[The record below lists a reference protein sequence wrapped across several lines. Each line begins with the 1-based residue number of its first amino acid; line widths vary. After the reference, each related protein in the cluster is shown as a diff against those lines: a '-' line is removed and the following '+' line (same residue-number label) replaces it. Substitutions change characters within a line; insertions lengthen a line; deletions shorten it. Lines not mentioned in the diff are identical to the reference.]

1 MKNKKNP
8 WPAALVFILAAF
20 LVLMAWSVNRAAHSP
35 GAAVVEG
42 YRTSAGR

>member
-1 MKNKKNP
+1 MPKNP
-8 WPAALVFILAAF
+8 WPLALILLFAAF
-20 LVLMAWSVNRAAHSP
+20 CLLTAWSIDRARHSP